1 MRFMRHFALLTRR
14 QHDHRFRSLFLTG
27 RTGNA

>member
-1 MRFMRHFALLTRR
+1 MRTMRHFVQLTRR
-14 QHDHRFRSLFLTG
+14 QHDHGFRSLFLTG